1 MPSVVEIRN
10 IVLQDLTQYNCPFGR
25 HDRYSPESN
34 LKHIPL
40 YRGWYTSLQ
49 QQNMAFSSWSRP
61 WLMTQVWG
69 KLCCFN
75 QCLWGSWFLWI
86 TFGVG
91 VLELF
96 RIEEPN
102 LISSFCKFSKDPHFS
117 WKNQE
122 RTDSIINY
130 HMIDFFDSL
139 EPWLRMKRDSF
150 IYFFQSLW
158 ARVFSELI
166 YWFLQNHQSSVHIYQ
181 NLTHKDFL
189 WNFEKEKITQLVP
202 DITQQVSW
210 ARPTA
215 IGKTMLC
222 CIRLMVVKCTI

>member
-1 MPSVVEIRN
+1 
-10 IVLQDLTQYNCPFGR
+10 
-25 HDRYSPESN
+25 
-34 LKHIPL
+34 
-40 YRGWYTSLQ
+40 
-49 QQNMAFSSWSRP
+49 
-61 WLMTQVWG
+61 MTQVWG
-69 KLCCFN
+69 KLCGFN
-75 QCLWGSWFLWI
+75 QCLWASWFLWI
-86 TFGVG
+86 TFHVG

-102 LISSFCKFSKDPHFS
+102 LVSSFCKFSKDPHFS

-130 HMIDFFDSL
+130 HMIDFFIFSRTMVTYESVFFHL
-139 EPWLRMKRDSF
+139 FLSEP
-150 IYFFQSLW
+150 Q

-181 NLTHKDFL
+181 NFTHKDFL

-222 CIRLMVVKCTI
+222 CIR